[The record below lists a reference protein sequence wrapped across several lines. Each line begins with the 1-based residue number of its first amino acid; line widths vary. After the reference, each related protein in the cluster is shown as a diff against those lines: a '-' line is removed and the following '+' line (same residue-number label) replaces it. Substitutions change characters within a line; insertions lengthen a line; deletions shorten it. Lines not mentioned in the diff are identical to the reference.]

1 MNRSKIKVD
10 CVITQLKQ
18 ELFFTH
24 AFSFSTLEV
33 KVMSLFMKTS
43 PEIMPVT

>member
-10 CVITQLKQ
+10 CVITELKQ

-24 AFSFSTLEV
+24 AFSLSTLEV
-33 KVMSLFMKTS
+33 EVMSLFMKTS
-43 PEIMPVT
+43 AEIIP